1 MSDSD
6 TLPEFEVFADAPALA
21 EAAAGQITQALRAGL
36 RARGEASFAAS
47 GGHTPIP
54 AFDLLRQAP
63 LAWEAVTIVPTDER
77 WVEPTSPDSNEGMF
91 RQHLLTGP
99 AEGARLLPLWSPK
112 HTPDAAA
119 ARADL
124 AIASLLPFDVAL
136 LGMGDDGH
144 FASLFPGSPVL
155 AQGLDPDGE
164 RFCLAVPKSASAPPQ
179 TRITL
184 TLRALLDARTIILL
198 IQGPSK
204 RKTFDAAMAGRDL
217 PIRSLLVQD
226 RAPVRVLWAP

>member
-6 TLPEFEVFADAPALA
+6 TLPEFEVFAGPAELA
-21 EAAAGQITQALRAGL
+21 AAAAGQITEALRTGL

-54 AFDLLRQAP
+54 AYERLAQAP
-63 LAWEAVTIVPTDER
+63 LAWDAVTIVPTDER
-77 WVEPTSPDSNEGMF
+77 WVDPTSPESNEGML

-99 AEGARLLPLWSPK
+99 AEDARLLPLWSPK
-112 HTPDAAA
+112 HEPMAAA

-124 AIASLLPFDVAL
+124 AVSSILPFDVAL

-155 AQGLDPDGE
+155 AEGLDPDGE
-164 RFCLAVPKSASAPPQ
+164 RFCLAVPKGDPAPPV
-179 TRITL
+179 TRISL
-184 TLRALLDARTIILL
+184 TLRALLDARAIILL
-198 IQGPSK
+198 IEGASK
-204 RKTFDAAMAGRDL
+204 RKAFEAAMAGAHV
-217 PIRSLLVQD
+217 PVRSLLTQD
-226 RAPVRVLWAP
+226 RTPVRVLWAP

>member
-6 TLPEFEVFADAPALA
+6 ILPEFEVFAGPDALA
-21 EAAAGQITQALRAGL
+21 EAAAGQITEALRAGL
-36 RARGEASFAAS
+36 RSRGEASFAAS

-54 AFDLLRQAP
+54 AFELLRQAP
-63 LAWEAVTIVPTDER
+63 LAWEAVTVVPTDER
-77 WVEPTSPDSNEGMF
+77 WVDPSSPDSNEGMF

-99 AEGARLLPLWSPK
+99 AEDARLLPLWSPK

-124 AIASLLPFDVAL
+124 AISSLLPFDVAL

-155 AQGLDPDGE
+155 ARGLDPDCE
-164 RFCLAVPKSASAPPQ
+164 RFCLTVPKGSPAPPQ
-179 TRITL
+179 TRLTL

-204 RKTFDAAMAGRDL
+204 RKAFDAAMAGQDL